1 MASVWWS
8 WGPKLDRT
16 GFEELRF
23 PFTIWNDVEPQHDS
37 GLYFMLCNAWVE
49 DEVVYFGLQSNVQD
63 GSPPHGW
70 MGKGL
75 IFSRWGTRD
84 LANARTDGFTQSSGH
99 EGDFIGVRRLY
110 EWGAGDYEVR
120 FAPDGEDP
128 EGRWFGLW
136 ITDLEDGTT
145 TWIGSLR
152 FPLGSRVEAPTYST
166 VEIYGLADP
175 PFYWY
180 IPVLARLTV
189 SSLPPLPTSTA
200 KFLVSTPNTDECPAS
215 GQAATADIVEDSTTC
230 TIRVRGAT
238 RLDKIKNLHAQIQ
251 AGSVTNISRAEQT
264 PS

>member
-1 MASVWWS
+1 MEL
-8 WGPKLDRT
+8 GPETGHKT

-49 DEVVYFGLQSNVQD
+49 DEAFYFGLQSNVQD

-84 LANARTDGFTQSSGH
+84 LADARTDGFTQSSGH

-152 FPLGSRVEAPTYST
+152 FPLGSRVDAPTYST
-166 VEIYGLADP
+166 VEIYGRPLRPID
-175 PFYWY
+175 
-180 IPVLARLTV
+180 IPVWHV
-189 SSLPPLPTSTA
+189 SMKPPTFDGEPA
-200 KFLVSTPNTDECPAS
+200 KMGFSEYDVFSVGTLNTD
-215 GQAATADIVEDSTTC
+215 IVFDGELH
-230 TIRVRGAT
+230 IHVGGAT
-238 RLDKIKNLHAQIQ
+238 ER
-251 AGSVTNISRAEQT
+251 RAEAGHFDLSRGES
-264 PS
+264 P